1 MGERDEKGKK
11 IEIKKGMKLE
21 IKKGGEKYPREG
33 FERESWQENKSI

>member
-1 MGERDEKGKK
+1 MKGKVCIMGERDEKGKK

-33 FERESWQENKSI
+33 FRV